1 MLKEKIMNK
10 EFYRSLLPL
19 VNDKDHFNILEGY
32 ANQRIEVLRTLLE
45 TCKDPNRILEIQG
58 SITELRRIATLRH
71 ETLKGAE

>member
-1 MLKEKIMNK
+1 MNK

-19 VNDKDHFNILEGY
+19 VNDKDHFDILVEY
-32 ANQRIEVLRTLLE
+32 AAQRIEVLRTLLE
-45 TCKDPNRILEIQG
+45 TCKDPSRILEIQG

>member
-1 MLKEKIMNK
+1 VSQQKVMGK

-19 VNDKDHFNILEGY
+19 VNDKDHFDILVEY
-32 ANQRIEVLRTLLE
+32 ADQRIEVLRTLLE
-45 TCKDPNRILEIQG
+45 TSKDPSRILEIQG